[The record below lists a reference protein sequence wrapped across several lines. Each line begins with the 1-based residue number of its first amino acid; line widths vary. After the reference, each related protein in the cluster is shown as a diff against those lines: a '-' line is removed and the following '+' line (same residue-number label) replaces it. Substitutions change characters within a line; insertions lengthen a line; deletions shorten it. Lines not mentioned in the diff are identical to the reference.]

1 MLCCALTALKLLILH
16 RWRVN
21 SQVPSRP
28 TVTNN
33 IDGHVVLPI
42 FSEKWHGKLLQTRF
56 AFLNLSPKDKSLS
69 CYLVT
74 LLSSMFDVGGI
85 NVEETSSSVQFFL
98 RTESHCSHP
107 DFLVLL
113 YCHPIVCHGSW
124 SHYSCVGP
132 GLYSH
137 SHYYYECHQK
147 SRVTHGSFLLVQP
160 PMYFLTAD
168 LSRLSYAIW

>member
-1 MLCCALTALKLLILH
+1 MLCLDSIEIINITQVKSELPSTFQAYRHQQH
-16 RWRVN
+16 RWTCGAANLFRKMAWEII
-21 SQVPSRP
+21 
-28 TVTNN
+28 TNK
-33 IDGHVVLPI
+33 VCLLEPLP
-42 FSEKWHGKLLQTRF
+42 KRQ
-56 AFLNLSPKDKSLS
+56 NLS